1 MGFNFF
7 KRKIFKGGKMN
18 FKEFLRKNLNDLPI
32 EYCQTECE
40 QTYLD
45 GKQDFAKALGEWALE
60 ECKEELYSWKDV
72 GERFEEI
79 KKFYFEEKYNDTSE
93 TDFDYAFKIGI
104 NSNLFSIAVACLGE
118 KTVIEKLKE
127 LK

>member
-1 MGFNFF
+1 
-7 KRKIFKGGKMN
+7 MN
-18 FKEFLRKNLNDLPI
+18 FKEFLERKRGFGSDGYYFDGNPKGSEI
-32 EYCQTECE
+32 EIE
-40 QTYLD
+40 
-45 GKQDFAKALGEWALE
+45 ALGEWALE

-93 TDFDYAFKIGI
+93 TYFDYAFKIGI